1 MSKRHFILRVMERAA
16 AGTPQ
21 TKERAEW
28 AGTLAFLQ
36 EDWDD
41 LGQEKAKA
49 WMSGAPNKV
58 GKDRKCTQN
67 LQISEDI

>member
-1 MSKRHFILRVMERAA
+1 MSKRHFIPRVMERAA
-16 AGTPQ
+16 AGKAQ
-21 TKERAEW
+21 TKQRAEW

-49 WMSGAPNKV
+49 
-58 GKDRKCTQN
+58 
-67 LQISEDI
+67 